1 MNSLKDFT
9 NLYPLSKTLRFRLEP
24 QGKTLEHIQNYQ
36 IIENDER
43 RSKEYKKM
51 KEFMDDYHRA
61 FIDKI
66 LDTMVLRY
74 DDEGKNDSLQ
84 EFLQLYSDSSIQDR
98 NELLDKCQD
107 NLRKSIAEAFRND
120 ENFGKLFKKEMVTEI
135 LPHFITNDDDLLIVK
150 RFSKFTTYFTGF
162 YQNRQNVYT
171 ADAIHTAVSHRI
183 VNENLPKFIDNMHIF
198 FDKIVKV
205 LPKENLDQLYADFE
219 DCLNVNSIAELFEL
233 SNFTNHLSQAQ
244 IMVYNGVI
252 GGRTEDGKK
261 IQAKG
266 LNQYINLYNQAHK
279 DQRLPKL
286 KPLFNQILS
295 KKDIGVSFIPEQFN
309 KPKEVLTAINEM
321 WSILSGE
328 DGVLV
333 KLMDI
338 MLNIDSFQ
346 PTGIFIPNDL
356 ELTDI
361 CQKHFGKYDAVKNAL
376 IDNYKAEHP
385 IKKGQKQEKYDEL
398 IKKHL
403 KSIRSLSLAQIN
415 VLLPEAT
422 PVQDYFK
429 QMGAINNENTQ
440 RENLFALI
448 QNRHTSIESVLS
460 IDNPTEQD
468 LKDNVEFIKDFLDA
482 VKDLQRFL
490 KPLNGAGDEANKD
503 DVFYSDFTPLYE
515 TLDGIITPLYNKT
528 RNYVTRNA
536 KDENKFKIN
545 FESSTLLDGWDY
557 TKEEANLSLILK
569 KDSCYY
575 LAIANKEDK
584 TALKQINQAE
594 PATDNYE
601 KMDYKLL
608 PSPFKMLPKVMFAK
622 SRIDEFNPSDDILRI
637 RESKSF
643 QKGPKFNLNDLHKF
657 IDFYKQSIPKNND
670 WKWFNFNFTPT
681 EKYNAIDEFY
691 SEVEEQGYFL
701 GFHQVPVSLINK
713 LVDEG
718 KLFLFKIT
726 GKDFSPHSKGRPN
739 LHTIYWKML
748 FDEQNLKD
756 VVYKLNGQA
765 EIFFRRKFATDPVVH
780 KANKPVTNKSDYNK
794 QHKPTSEFAY
804 DIVKDRRF
812 TLDQFTLHVPI
823 TMNFKAQGNGRLNDE
838 VKSFIKNQGIRHII
852 GIDRGERHLL
862 YLTMIDMQGNI
873 VKQCSLNSIA
883 SNPEH
888 PDFSQ
893 NYHDILDKKEGD
905 RLQARRN
912 WTTIENIKEL
922 KEGYLSQI
930 VHVLAK
936 MMVENDAILVLENLN
951 TGFMRGRQKVEK
963 SVYLKFEKM
972 LIDKLNY
979 LVDKTAEPNQPL
991 GALKALQLTE
1001 KYEDFNK
1008 YQKGNVR
1015 QCGFVFYIPAWNTS
1029 KLDPATGFVNLFD
1042 TRLDSMQSIKAFFS
1056 KFDSIRYNQQND
1068 WFEFA
1073 FDYNN
1078 FTTKADGVRSKWTLC
1093 SVGSRIETKRSPE
1106 AVNQFVSK
1114 EIDLISQFKQLFG
1127 KVDSSTNLKQ
1137 VISQMDGEHCKQL
1150 LHLFKLMLQMRNS
1163 ETGTDIDYLVSPV
1176 ADKNGNFFDS
1186 RTCND
1191 RLPANADANGA
1202 FNIARKGLMLVEQI
1216 QQAKNIAKVDYDM
1229 TNKNWLKFAQN
1240 IKH

>member
-24 QGKTLEHIQNYQ
+24 QGKTLEFINRNQLV
-36 IIENDER
+36 ENDER
-43 RSKEYKKM
+43 LAKEYTKAKEVVKGFHRSFINSTLNEIESLALDNPIRKNLCQLIDDVYNAYTNSDSDALSKYQALLRKNIVDFFNNTDIIKNKKPFQGAFVEKHLVDYLENDEDKQTINRFKGFTTYFSNFLTNIKNIYSQEDKSTALAHRIVNDNLM
-51 KEFMDDYHRA
+51 K
-61 FIDKI
+61 FIDNINVFNKVI
-66 LDTMVLRY
+66 IYLPEDNI
-74 DDEGKNDSLQ
+74 K
-84 EFLQLYSDSSIQDR
+84 QLYSDFEQYLNVLCIQDYFKLD
-98 NELLDKCQD
+98 NYLNTLTQTQIELY
-107 NLRKSIAEAFRND
+107 N
-120 ENFGKLFKKEMVTEI
+120 
-135 LPHFITNDDDLLIVK
+135 
-150 RFSKFTTYFTGF
+150 
-162 YQNRQNVYT
+162 
-171 ADAIHTAVSHRI
+171 AI
-183 VNENLPKFIDNMHIF
+183 
-198 FDKIVKV
+198 
-205 LPKENLDQLYADFE
+205 
-219 DCLNVNSIAELFEL
+219 
-233 SNFTNHLSQAQ
+233 
-244 IMVYNGVI
+244 I
-252 GGRTEDGKK
+252 GGRTDKGEKVA
-261 IQAKG
+261 IKG

-295 KKDIGVSFIPEQFN
+295 IKESVSFIPEKFDN
-309 KPKEVLTAINEM
+309 ASEVLLAIKEM
-321 WSILSGE
+321 WKRLHGE

-415 VLLPEAT
+415 ALLPEAT

-545 FESSTLLDGWDY
+545 FECATLLKGWAY
-557 TKEEANLSLILK
+557 SNGNYQYRSIILK
-569 KDSCYY
+569 NNNHFY
-575 LAIANKEDK
+575 LAIIYKDIASVSRQIIQAEASENNFEKIVYKQFVTNNISNYITNPVIEDSVILAKAERIYNEKSFNKGENFKKDDL
-584 TALKQINQAE
+584 TAL
-594 PATDNYE
+594 
-601 KMDYKLL
+601 
-608 PSPFKMLPKVMFAK
+608 
-622 SRIDEFNPSDDILRI
+622 
-637 RESKSF
+637 
-643 QKGPKFNLNDLHKF
+643 
-657 IDFYKQSIPKNND
+657 IDFYKKSLKTDDNWSGVDFKFLSSDAYETLMQFKSD
-670 WKWFNFNFTPT
+670 L
-681 EKYNAIDEFY
+681 EKQAY
-691 SEVEEQGYFL
+691 QL
-701 GFHQVPVSLINK
+701 GSGLVPVSLINK

-739 LHTIYWKML
+739 LHTIYWRML

-765 EIFFRRKFATDPVVH
+765 EIFFRRKFVTDPVIH

-812 TLDQFTLHVPI
+812 TLDQFTLHIPI

-893 NYHDILDKKEGD
+893 NYHDILDKKEGN

-930 VHVLAK
+930 VHVLAI

-991 GALKALQLTE
+991 GSLKALQLTE

-1008 YQKGNVR
+1008 FQKGNVR

-1068 WFEFA
+1068 RFEFA

-1127 KVDSSTNLKQ
+1127 DVDSSSNLKQ

-1176 ADKNGNFFDS
+1176 ADKNGKFFDS
-1186 RTCND
+1186 RTCD
-1191 RLPANADANGA
+1191 GTLPANADANGA
-1202 FNIARKGLMLVEQI
+1202 FNIARKGLMLVQQI
-1216 QQAKNIAKVDYDM
+1216 MQAENIAKVDYDM
-1229 TNKNWLKFAQN
+1229 SNKNWLKFAQN

>member
-1 MNSLKDFT
+1 MNNLKDFT

-24 QGKTLEHIQNYQ
+24 QGKTSEYINRNQLL
-36 IIENDER
+36 ENDER
-43 RSKEYKKM
+43 LAKEYTKAKEVVKGFHRSFINSTLNEIESLALNNPIRKNLCQLIDDVYNAYTNSDPDALSKYQALLRKNIVDFFNNTDIIKNKKPFQGAFVEKHLADYLENNEDKQTINRFKGFTTYFSNFLTNIKNIYSQEDKSTALAHRIVNDNLM
-51 KEFMDDYHRA
+51 K
-61 FIDKI
+61 FIDNINVFNKVI
-66 LDTMVLRY
+66 IYLPEDNI
-74 DDEGKNDSLQ
+74 K
-84 EFLQLYSDSSIQDR
+84 QLYSDFEQYLNVLCIQDYFKLD
-98 NELLDKCQD
+98 NYLNTLTQTQIELY
-107 NLRKSIAEAFRND
+107 N
-120 ENFGKLFKKEMVTEI
+120 
-135 LPHFITNDDDLLIVK
+135 
-150 RFSKFTTYFTGF
+150 
-162 YQNRQNVYT
+162 
-171 ADAIHTAVSHRI
+171 AI
-183 VNENLPKFIDNMHIF
+183 
-198 FDKIVKV
+198 
-205 LPKENLDQLYADFE
+205 
-219 DCLNVNSIAELFEL
+219 
-233 SNFTNHLSQAQ
+233 
-244 IMVYNGVI
+244 I
-252 GGRTEDGKK
+252 GGRTDKGEKVA
-261 IQAKG
+261 IKG

-295 KKDIGVSFIPEQFN
+295 IKESVSFIPEKFDN
-309 KPKEVLTAINEM
+309 ASEVLLAIKEM
-321 WSILSGE
+321 WKRLHGE

-338 MLNIDSFQ
+338 MVNIDSFQ

-415 VLLPEAT
+415 ALLPESN

-468 LKDNVEFIKDFLDA
+468 LKNNVEFIKDFLDA

-490 KPLNGAGDEANKD
+490 KPLNGAGDESNKD

-557 TKEEANLSLILK
+557 AKEEANLSLILK

-691 SEVEEQGYFL
+691 SEVEEQGYYM

-765 EIFFRRKFATDPVVH
+765 EIFFRRKFVTDPVVH

-873 VKQCSLNSIA
+873 VKQCSLNSIE
-883 SNPEH
+883 SNPSH

-979 LVDKTAEPNQPL
+979 LVDKTAEPNKPL

-1001 KYEDFNK
+1001 KYDDFNK

-1106 AVNQFVSK
+1106 AVNKFASK
-1114 EIDLISQFKQLFG
+1114 EIDLNGQFKQLFG
-1127 KVDSSTNLKQ
+1127 DVDSSTNLKQ

-1150 LHLFKLMLQMRNS
+1150 LRLFKLMLQMRNS

-1229 TNKNWLKFAQN
+1229 SNKNWLKFAQN

>member
-1 MNSLKDFT
+1 MSSLKDFT

-24 QGKTLEHIQNYQ
+24 QGKTSEFINRNQLL
-36 IIENDER
+36 ENDER
-43 RSKEYKKM
+43 LAKEYTKAKEVVKGFHRSFINSTLNEIESLALDNPIRKNLCQLIDDVYNAYTNSAPDALSKYQALLRKNIVDFFNNTDIIKNKKPFQGAFVEKHLADYLENDEDKQTINRFKGFTTYFSNFLTNIKNIYSQEDKSTALAHRIVNDNLM
-51 KEFMDDYHRA
+51 K
-61 FIDKI
+61 FIDNINVFNKVI
-66 LDTMVLRY
+66 IYLPEDNI
-74 DDEGKNDSLQ
+74 K
-84 EFLQLYSDSSIQDR
+84 QLYSDFEQYLNVLCIQDYFKLD
-98 NELLDKCQD
+98 NYLNTLTQTQIELY
-107 NLRKSIAEAFRND
+107 N
-120 ENFGKLFKKEMVTEI
+120 
-135 LPHFITNDDDLLIVK
+135 
-150 RFSKFTTYFTGF
+150 
-162 YQNRQNVYT
+162 
-171 ADAIHTAVSHRI
+171 AI
-183 VNENLPKFIDNMHIF
+183 
-198 FDKIVKV
+198 
-205 LPKENLDQLYADFE
+205 
-219 DCLNVNSIAELFEL
+219 
-233 SNFTNHLSQAQ
+233 
-244 IMVYNGVI
+244 I
-252 GGRTEDGKK
+252 GGRTDKGEKVA
-261 IQAKG
+261 IKG

-295 KKDIGVSFIPEQFN
+295 IKESVSFIPEKFDN
-309 KPKEVLTAINEM
+309 ASEVLLAIKEM
-321 WSILSGE
+321 WKRLHGE

-338 MLNIDSFQ
+338 MVNIDSFQ

-415 VLLPEAT
+415 ALLPESN

-429 QMGAINNENTQ
+429 QMGAINNENKQ

-448 QNRHTSIESVLS
+448 QNRRTSIESVLS

-468 LKDNVEFIKDFLDA
+468 LKNNVEFIKDFLDA

-490 KPLNGAGDEANKD
+490 KPLNGAGDESNKD

-515 TLDGIITPLYNKT
+515 SLNDLITPLYMKVQSYIT
-528 RNYVTRNA
+528 RNP

-545 FESSTLLDGWDY
+545 FECATLLKGWAY
-557 TKEEANLSLILK
+557 SNGNYQYRSIILRNN
-569 KDSCYY
+569 YHFY
-575 LAIANKEDK
+575 LAIIYKDIASVSRQIIQAEAAENNFEKIVYKQFVTNNISNYITNPVVEDSVLVAEAERIYNEKSFNKGDNFK
-584 TALKQINQAE
+584 KDDLTAL
-594 PATDNYE
+594 
-601 KMDYKLL
+601 
-608 PSPFKMLPKVMFAK
+608 
-622 SRIDEFNPSDDILRI
+622 
-637 RESKSF
+637 
-643 QKGPKFNLNDLHKF
+643 
-657 IDFYKQSIPKNND
+657 IDFYKKSLKTDDNWSGVDFKFLSSDAYETLMQFKSD
-670 WKWFNFNFTPT
+670 L
-681 EKYNAIDEFY
+681 EKQAY
-691 SEVEEQGYFL
+691 QL
-701 GFHQVPVSLINK
+701 GSGLVPVSLINK

-739 LHTIYWKML
+739 LHTIYWRML

-765 EIFFRRKFATDPVVH
+765 EIFFRRKFVTDPVIH

-893 NYHDILDKKEGD
+893 NYHDILDKKEGN

-1001 KYEDFNK
+1001 KYDDFNK

-1093 SVGSRIETKRSPE
+1093 SVGYRIETKRSPE
-1106 AVNQFVSK
+1106 AVNKFASK
-1114 EIDLISQFKQLFG
+1114 EIDLNGEFKQLFG

-1216 QQAKNIAKVDYDM
+1216 QQAKSIAKVDYDM
-1229 TNKNWLKFAQN
+1229 SNKNWLKFAQN
-1240 IKH
+1240 I